1 VYFLFAIVYLGVR
14 YAVMPRVADYRAEV
28 EQIATRAIKRPV
40 TIGAISAS
48 WQGWHPRLQ
57 LEQVVVHGQD
67 GHPALQLPHVSALLS
82 WWSLPSMDVRLYRL
96 DIERPDVNIE
106 RDAQGRFHIAGIL
119 LDTEQHSDGGSADWV
134 LTQRDIHIHG
144 GRLRWNDALR
154 QAPEL
159 VLEQVNI
166 VLQN

>member
-1 VYFLFAIVYLGVR
+1 SEHYQPAITARLCGAWRRFDAAAFGLPGRMCKLLLIVYFLFAIVYLGVR

-119 LDTEQHSDGGSADWV
+119 LDTEQ
-134 LTQRDIHIHG
+134 
-144 GRLRWNDALR
+144 
-154 QAPEL
+154 
-159 VLEQVNI
+159 
-166 VLQN
+166 